1 MKKRLFLITLMV
13 ALFVCLFVI
22 SASAAQMFTSDYT
35 TEVTKFYDTDG
46 TTELVPDWLDL
57 DDKSAT
63 AVLKLA
69 SGEVIRI
76 PLYYIYQEKGTTF
89 YDDERSVGSGSAGF
103 VFAWINEILASN
115 DKLQEDETVS
125 RTNLVA
131 IDIPHGTTKVNTI
144 NNCKSLTEI
153 VFPTTMTSG
162 FPKSENHPTIKKVFA
177 KQTKNDDGTISGI
190 TTVADYSFKNAK
202 ALQFFGMELD
212 YLTYIGGN
220 AFLNCLIT
228 EFTAQGPFTGMG
240 GAAFSG
246 CTQLNTVYINNT
258 SDTVVSIGSQAFKGS
273 TMLTSVTLNGFSIP
287 DYTFE
292 NVNGLTGGLTIKLT
306 NVTTFGTM
314 PFKNASNLEHIEI
327 TGPITNFGSSTF
339 LGCQNLSTVK
349 VVNTLDTPAA
359 CGNNT
364 FDGLQ
369 GLTSVEMHG
378 ITISGYAF
386 RTVNGPSTMKVT
398 LTNVGSVGYQAFYKA
413 QNISE
418 LYISGPLTSV
428 DNGSY
433 RECPKLTKLTVIN
446 TGDTLV
452 TAGNGESNPLL
463 EEIHLEGKFTIT
475 GSPVFQNN
483 PSLKHVYLGHGVEVV
498 GEYAF
503 YQCYALETMYLADTI
518 TTIGDRAIDMEAS
531 GRQTSASFM
540 FVDENGNMDNTLPT
554 SLTAINGHFLKH
566 ITIANTQ
573 LIFPETFTNH
583 DSTQAY
589 DFEGTI
595 YPQGFSLVY
604 LGRMTAINLK
614 QFYKHNGSKDVAIYL
629 TNNTASDIKN
639 YRVTANVLASGDI
652 AHGTYAGINENGSL
666 EIKIDDGLQ
675 NNINATSH
683 VKFVFCGSNEVV
695 FVTRVN
701 IPRETGGSNSWG
713 NFVSMPVTYEQLQT
727 AYNVYNA
734 ANPNAQVELPAK
746 HPILT
751 APEFSPADCTNDGG
765 TRVFCAGCGSL
776 VSFEKTEDALGHDYD
791 IMNATA
797 IVYADYTKNGVYTT
811 VCLRC
816 EHDVEETVEG
826 SHLFEYI
833 GISASTKGTGL
844 CAGYLLNNDYIEAYA
859 KLNPSFEYGVVATI
873 ITGTNKSPLADDYTG
888 KVITTA
894 LNSYTDIMAVD
905 VIVSGNYTNVTPD
918 DVSAYETH
926 SLAMSLYVKDDGISY
941 IWDTTEDDAGTHA
954 EVTTTTIYME
964 KATA

>member
-22 SASAAQMFTSDYT
+22 SASAAEMFTSEYT
-35 TEVTKFYDTDG
+35 SEITKFYDG
-46 TTELVPDWLDL
+46 TTELAPDFATNVT
-57 DDKSAT
+57 DKEST
-63 AVLKLA
+63 AVLKKADGTYVRVPAYYIFKANSKNQFDVTGSNFDFSWVSAKLGEAETLTLA
-69 SGEVIRI
+69 SLVAIEI
-76 PLYYIYQEKGTTF
+76 PEGTTSF
-89 YDDERSVGSGSAGF
+89 SNVISETTFSGLTELVIPSTITSAPDKLFRNNDIIKKIFVKQVENEDGTIQGLTVIPNYFADITDSSVSHLEFFALELDYVTNVKSNAFMKSALQEIRLQGPITNISGSA
-103 VFAWINEILASN
+103 FASCASL
-115 DKLQEDETVS
+115 K
-125 RTNLVA
+125 
-131 IDIPHGTTKVNTI
+131 
-144 NNCKSLTEI
+144 
-153 VFPTTMTSG
+153 
-162 FPKSENHPTIKKVFA
+162 
-177 KQTKNDDGTISGI
+177 
-190 TTVADYSFKNAK
+190 
-202 ALQFFGMELD
+202 
-212 YLTYIGGN
+212 
-220 AFLNCLIT
+220 
-228 EFTAQGPFTGMG
+228 
-240 GAAFSG
+240 
-246 CTQLNTVYINNT
+246 TVYINNT
-258 SDTVVSIGSQAFKGS
+258 SDIITIGGKALAYCVS
-273 TMLTSVTLNGFSIP
+273 LENVTLNGFSLS
-287 DYTFE
+287 DYLIELNT
-292 NVNGLTGGLTIKLT
+292 NTCTSTGLTVVAT
-306 NVTTFGTM
+306 NVATVGTM
-314 PFKNASNLEHIEI
+314 PFKNFANLKSADIS
-327 TGPITNFGSSTF
+327 GPITSIGGSMFGGCTNLENVKIIST
-339 LGCQNLSTVK
+339 NP
-349 VVNTLDTPAA
+349 TPAT
-359 CGNNT
+359 CGNSMC
-364 FDGLQ
+364 DGLKN
-369 GLTSVEMHG
+369 LKSVELHG
-378 ITISGYAF
+378 ISIGSYAF
-386 RTVNGPSTMKVT
+386 RNANGPSTMKVT

-428 DNGSY
+428 DSGSY
-433 RECPKLTKLTVIN
+433 RECPSLKKLTVIN

-566 ITIANTQ
+566 IKIANTQ

-666 EIKIDDGLQ
+666 EIKIDSGLQ
-675 NNINATSH
+675 NNINATGY
-683 VKFVFCGSNEVV
+683 VKFIFCGSDEVC

-701 IPRETGGSNSWG
+701 IVWGSNTSSSWG
-713 NFVSMPVTYEQLQT
+713 DFVSTPVTFAQLEA
-727 AYNVYNA
+727 AYDVYNE
-734 ANPNAQVELPAK
+734 ANPDNQKTLPAK

-826 SHLFEYI
+826 SHLFEYM

-894 LNSYTDIMAVD
+894 LNSYSDIMAVD

-918 DVSAYETH
+918 DVSAYEAY

>member
-1 MKKRLFLITLMV
+1 MKKRIFLITLMV

-22 SASAAQMFTSDYT
+22 SASAAEMFTSEYT
-35 TEVTKFYDTDG
+35 SEITKFYDG
-46 TTELVPDWLDL
+46 TTELAPDFATNVT
-57 DDKSAT
+57 DKEST
-63 AVLKLA
+63 AVLKKADGTYVRVPAYYIFKANSKNQFDVTGSNFDFSWVSTKLGEAETLTLA
-69 SGEVIRI
+69 S
-76 PLYYIYQEKGTTF
+76 
-89 YDDERSVGSGSAGF
+89 
-103 VFAWINEILASN
+103 
-115 DKLQEDETVS
+115 
-125 RTNLVA
+125 LVA
-131 IDIPHGTTKVNTI
+131 IEIPEGTTSFSNVISETTF
-144 NNCKSLTEI
+144 SGLTELVI
-153 VFPTTMTSG
+153 PSTITSAPDKL
-162 FPKSENHPTIKKVFA
+162 FRNNDIIKKVFV
-177 KQTKNDDGTISGI
+177 KQVENEDGTIQGLTVIPNYFADI
-190 TTVADYSFKNAK
+190 TDSSVSHLEFF
-202 ALQFFGMELD
+202 ALELD
-212 YLTYIGGN
+212 YVTNVKSN
-220 AFLNCLIT
+220 AFMKSALQEIRL
-228 EFTAQGPFTGMG
+228 QGPITNISGS
-240 GAAFSG
+240 AFAS
-246 CTQLNTVYINNT
+246 CASLKTVYINNT
-258 SDTVVSIGSQAFKGS
+258 SDIITIGGKALAYCVS
-273 TMLTSVTLNGFSIP
+273 LENVTLNGFSLS
-287 DYTFE
+287 DYLIELNT
-292 NVNGLTGGLTIKLT
+292 NTCTSTGLTVVAT
-306 NVTTFGTM
+306 NVATVGTM
-314 PFKNASNLEHIEI
+314 PFKNFANLKSADIS
-327 TGPITNFGSSTF
+327 GPITSIGGSMFGGCTNLENVKIIST
-339 LGCQNLSTVK
+339 NA
-349 VVNTLDTPAA
+349 TPATS
-359 CGNNT
+359 GNNMC
-364 FDGLQ
+364 DGLNN
-369 GLTSVEMHG
+369 LKSVELHG
-378 ITISGYAF
+378 ISIGSYAF
-386 RTVNGPSTMKVT
+386 RNVNGPSTMKVT

-433 RECPKLTKLTVIN
+433 RECPSLKKLTVIN

-566 ITIANTQ
+566 IKIANTQ

-666 EIKIDDGLQ
+666 EIKIDSGLQ
-675 NNINATSH
+675 NNINATGY
-683 VKFVFCGSNEVV
+683 VKFIFCGSDEVC

-701 IPRETGGSNSWG
+701 IVWGSNTSSSWG
-713 NFVSMPVTYEQLQT
+713 DFVSTPVTFAQLEA
-727 AYNVYNA
+727 AYDVYNE
-734 ANPNAQVELPAK
+734 ANPDNQKTLPAK

-751 APEFSPADCTNDGG
+751 APKFSPADCTNDGG

-826 SHLFEYI
+826 SHLFEYM

-918 DVSAYETH
+918 DVSAYEAY